1 MKNCE
6 LAKKKNALPVLG
18 AVAVVLAAAGALMCL
33 VCKYHQTLKCLL
45 TSDDDDFFDV
55 DDLEDAD

>member
-1 MKNCE
+1 M
-6 LAKKKNALPVLG
+6 G

-33 VCKYHQTLKCLL
+33 VYKYHQTLKCLL